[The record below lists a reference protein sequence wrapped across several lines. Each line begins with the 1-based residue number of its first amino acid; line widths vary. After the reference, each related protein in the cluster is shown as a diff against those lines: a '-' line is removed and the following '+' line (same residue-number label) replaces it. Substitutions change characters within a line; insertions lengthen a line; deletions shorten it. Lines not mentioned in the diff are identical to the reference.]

1 MYQIGDYVVY
11 GGSGVCQVM
20 EVGTAASSAC
30 DRHRAYYTLR
40 PLAGTETIYL
50 PVDSPV
56 YTRPVITRA
65 QAERLIAAIP
75 SIEED
80 HFTSHS
86 LRMSTEHYQTVLRS
100 HDCRELVQLI
110 KAVYAKSRRSG
121 RRVSQIDQ
129 RYRKRAEELLHG
141 ELAVALGIPIDE
153 VQPYISRSISEA
165 AAETPKA

>member
-1 MYQIGDYVVY
+1 MYQAGEFIVY
-11 GGSGVCQVM
+11 GTSGVCKV
-20 EVGTAASSAC
+20 EAVGKSPFEGEE
-30 DRHRAYYTLR
+30 DKLYYTLT
-40 PLAGTETIYL
+40 PVAGTETIYL

-86 LRMSTEHYQTVLRS
+86 LRMSTEHYQAALQT
-100 HDCRELVQLI
+100 HDCRDLVQLI
-110 KAVYAKSRRSG
+110 KTVYAKARRSG